1 MHKLPLTPQHKQKE
15 WTNILHTAKTNG
27 YPLSI
32 ITKLNTHLQQ
42 KLLGLQTTNVH
53 ANKPNLLTIFTFYSP
68 FLILSI
74 PSVRGQQ
81 YSLYLG

>member
-1 MHKLPLTPQHKQKE
+1 ML
-15 WTNILHTAKTNG
+15 AAR
-27 YPLSI
+27 
-32 ITKLNTHLQQ
+32 
-42 KLLGLQTTNVH
+42 NVS
-53 ANKPNLLTIFTFYSP
+53 LVYDFI